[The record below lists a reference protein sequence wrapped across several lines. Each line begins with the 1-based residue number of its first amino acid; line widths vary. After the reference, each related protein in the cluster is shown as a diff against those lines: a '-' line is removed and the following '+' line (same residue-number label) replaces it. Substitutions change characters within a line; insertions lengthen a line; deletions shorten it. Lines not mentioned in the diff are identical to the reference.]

1 MRQRLLRRR
10 YAGLM
15 LIKLATLNHLKAE
28 LQPLVLMTWLELKL
42 AEANKLTLCL
52 MLKYTMIEMRVC
64 VYVCLRKR
72 KSYQKK
78 LKSGNKKH
86 QVVRV
91 AFLKRERSSGS
102 SEKVL

>member
-1 MRQRLLRRR
+1 
-10 YAGLM
+10 
-15 LIKLATLNHLKAE
+15 
-28 LQPLVLMTWLELKL
+28 MTWLELKL
-42 AEANKLTLCL
+42 AEANKLTLCHI
-52 MLKYTMIEMRVC
+52 LKYIMIEMRVC

-86 QVVRV
+86 RVVRV
-91 AFLKRERSSGS
+91 AFLKKRERSSDS